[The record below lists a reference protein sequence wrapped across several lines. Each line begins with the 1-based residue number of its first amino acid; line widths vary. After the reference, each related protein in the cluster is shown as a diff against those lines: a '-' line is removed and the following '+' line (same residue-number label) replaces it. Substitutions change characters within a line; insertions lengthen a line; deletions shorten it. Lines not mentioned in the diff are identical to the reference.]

1 MGWNSFPIFLYDLD
15 LLVFCKGFQVVLRVG
30 SRAGEVIF
38 QPVRAKVMYCAVENI
53 SYHDPLE
60 EGYGD
65 PSLDC
70 GISQPHFP

>member
-1 MGWNSFPIFLYDLD
+1 MGWNRFPMFLYDLD

-30 SRAGEVIF
+30 SRAGDVIF
-38 QPVRAKVMYCAVENI
+38 QLERAKVMYCAEENI
-53 SYHDPLE
+53 SCHDPLQ

>member
-1 MGWNSFPIFLYDLD
+1 MGWNSFPMFLYDLD

-38 QPVRAKVMYCAVENI
+38 QLVRAKVMYCAGENI
-53 SYHDPLE
+53 SCHDPLE

-70 GISQPHFP
+70 GISQLHFP